1 MARIRQRMAEVPM
14 SEAGTAE
21 RLFVSVDNDPGT
33 SMNIGTPDS
42 FVFFLCEDNGFPGSC
57 GLTCIIT
64 GPETTCNDLTDTQAF
79 AQGDYMSLW
88 AYATAPG
95 VNQADVTWSVTY
107 DHGAAIVV
115 PAM

>member
-1 MARIRQRMAEVPM
+1 MIPELQ
-14 SEAGTAE
+14 
-21 RLFVSVDNDPGT
+21 
-33 SMNIGTPDS
+33 MNIGLPDS
-42 FVFFLCEDNGFPGSC
+42 FVFFLCDGNAFPGSC

-64 GPETTCNDLTDTQAF
+64 GPDTTCNDLTDTQAF
-79 AQGDYMSLW
+79 AQGDFMSLW

-115 PAM
+115 PGM